1 MFGGFGLYR
10 KGGFFGILHAGRL
23 YFKTDDASRGDY
35 LALGMKP
42 FRPKAGQTLR
52 NYYEVPVEVVE
63 DAERLQ
69 AWALRASDRATP
81 PRRGRSAGRRRDAG
95 R

>member
-1 MFGGFGLYR
+1 MFGGFGLYHQDM
-10 KGGFFGILHAGRL
+10 FFGILHEGRL

-42 FRPKAGQTLR
+42 FRPNASQTLR

-69 AWALRASDRATP
+69 TWALRASDGATP
-81 PRRGRSAGRRRDAG
+81 RSRRRSAERRRGGSR
-95 R
+95 